1 MSNLVAEY
9 LKSKQT
15 VDQKS
20 TGIDSSK
27 SDKIKDLVAIQKP
40 EVQDSQIISRNIL
53 VRKIWTKNLL
63 KQTLLGMKFLL
74 II

>member
-27 SDKIKDLVAIQKP
+27 SEKIKDLVAIQKP

-53 VRKIWTKNLL
+53 LRN
-63 KQTLLGMKFLL
+63 FLTRNY
-74 II
+74 

>member
-27 SDKIKDLVAIQKP
+27 SEKIKDLVAIQKP

-53 VRKIWTKNLL
+53 
-63 KQTLLGMKFLL
+63 LGKFLTRNY
-74 II
+74 